1 MPLSQALM
9 KLQDFSQEI
18 TIAASGEMD
27 ELKRKLN
34 SMILSLKESVEKS
47 IKTREAAELAN
58 KTKSEW
64 VKTHSLHVDILT

>member
-1 MPLSQALM
+1 M
-9 KLQDFSQEI
+9 KHQDFSQEI

-64 VKTHSLHVDILT
+64 VKITFSSC

>member
-1 MPLSQALM
+1 MRAFAEIGEAANSG
-9 KLQDFSQEI
+9 DFSQSI

-58 KTKSEW
+58 KTKSE
-64 VKTHSLHVDILT
+64 